1 MSKLSQTI
9 LAFALVLLP
18 VAVQAEDSQIVALTQ
33 QIAANP
39 GDKNLYNKRSQLY
52 HAAGQHQQAMTD
64 LEKSCQLE
72 ADKDVAELC
81 MMEVKDYAAT
91 YHLQR

>member
-1 MSKLSQTI
+1 MSRLNQTI
-9 LAFALVLLP
+9 MAFALMLMP
-18 VAVQAEDSQIVALTQ
+18 IAVQAEDAQIAALTQ

-39 GDKNLYNKRSQLY
+39 SDKNLYNKRSQLY
-52 HAAGQHQQAMTD
+52 HAAGQHQQAIAD

>member
-1 MSKLSQTI
+1 MTKLIQTI
-9 LAFALVLLP
+9 FAAALLLLP
-18 VAVQAEDSQIVALTQ
+18 VVAQAEEAQIAALTQ

-52 HAAGQHQQAMTD
+52 HAAGQHQQAMAD

-91 YHLQR
+91 YHLPR